1 LRIALL
7 RPSTAKPPRD
17 AAAPT
22 DPGRRAVLFASVM
35 ANAKDAVVVTEA
47 EPVDL
52 ASGGPRI
59 LYVNEAFTAMTGY
72 SSDEAVGRTPRLLQ
86 SPRTDGDELDRLRLA
101 LAAWEPVEVELLNVR
116 KDGTEFWVQFIIVP
130 VTDEAGWFTHWVSIQ
145 RDVTERHRR
154 HDELAAMVRGTTEV
168 VLIVDID
175 GTIRASSPAADRS
188 LAPHGQELA
197 GACLSDF
204 VVPEEQETVR
214 EALRALAR
222 PDAVATERE
231 ILLRTT
237 SGWRWFEA
245 AMRLATVDETGAR
258 IVVTAVDV
266 TERRRVRA
274 ALRQA
279 QHRFRGA
286 FEDAPI
292 GMAVHGRDGALLE
305 VNAQLCRL
313 LGRDEEKLLTL
324 GLDDLVH
331 PDDRRES
338 QAERR
343 QVIAGSISV
352 GRRETRLLHADGRVV
367 GVMLSSSIV
376 RRDDEQ
382 VELVVHIEDISE
394 RKALEARLTHQA
406 LHDSLTH
413 LPNRALF
420 VDRLEVALRRGER
433 DGSPVSVLFLDLDDF
448 KAINDTRG
456 HEVGDGVLT
465 AMAKRLAALVRPGD
479 TAARFGGDE
488 FTVLCEGADADEARL
503 VAERVAEAIEAPIT
517 LPNQGDMRLR
527 ASIGI
532 AAAVSSAMTAE
543 MLLRDADLA
552 MYAAK
557 GTDRRIELFEERL
570 RSRKVARIN
579 HEQEL
584 TRALDRD
591 ELELHYQPLASLTGD
606 SGRPVE
612 FEALVRWRH
621 PERGLL
627 LPAAFILLAEESG
640 LIAAVDRWV
649 LHRAC
654 ADVARIARA
663 GAKVWVNMSLRSL
676 SELHLVE
683 QVQTSLAAAG
693 IPATSLG
700 LELTESAVGA
710 GGDQMRTVVE
720 QLRGLGVEL
729 AADDFGTGYSSLS
742 SLIERPVDVLKID
755 QSFIS
760 TLPSTE
766 SVAVV
771 RAIVAMAAALGLQT
785 VAEGVEQDA
794 QLTALRDL
802 GCDRVQG
809 FLLARPME
817 LAALIEYFADR
828 PDAPFL
834 RTDED
839 ARRLVFTT
847 MGHPHRV

>member
-1 LRIALL
+1 
-7 RPSTAKPPRD
+7 
-17 AAAPT
+17 
-22 DPGRRAVLFASVM
+22 M
-35 ANAKDAVVVTEA
+35 ANAKDSVLVTEA

-52 ASGGPRI
+52 SSGGPRI

-72 SSDEAVGRTPRLLQ
+72 SSDEALGRTPRMLQ
-86 SPRTDGDELDRLRLA
+86 SPRTDRHELDRLRLA

-145 RDVTERHRR
+145 RDVTERRHRV
-154 HDELAAMVRGTTEV
+154 DELAAMVRGTTEM

-175 GTIRASSPAADRS
+175 GTIRASSAAADRM
-188 LAPHGQELA
+188 LAPDEQDLV
-197 GACLSDF
+197 GACIPDF
-204 VVPEEQETVR
+204 VLPEQQEAAR
-214 EALRALAR
+214 ETLRSLAR

-231 ILLRTT
+231 ILLRTP

-245 AMRLATVDETGAR
+245 GARLATVDETGAT

-279 QHRFRGA
+279 RHRFRGA

-292 GMAVHGRDGALLE
+292 GMAVHARDGRLLQ

-313 LGRDEEKLLTL
+313 LGRDEGKLLTL

-331 PDDRRES
+331 PDDRLES

-420 VDRLEVALRRGER
+420 LDRLEVALRRGER
-433 DGSPVSVLFLDLDDF
+433 DGSPVSILFLDLDGF
-448 KAINDTRG
+448 KAINDARG

-465 AMAKRLAALVRPGD
+465 AVARRLATLVRPGD

-488 FTVLCEGADADEARL
+488 FTVLCEGADAEEARL
-503 VAERVAEAIEAPIT
+503 VAQRVAEAIEAPIT
-517 LPNQGDMRLR
+517 LANQSDIRLR

-532 AAAVSSAMTAE
+532 AAAASSATTAE
-543 MLLRDADLA
+543 MLLRDADMA

-557 GTDRRIELFEERL
+557 GTDLRIELFEERL
-570 RSRKVARIN
+570 RSRTIARIN

-591 ELELHYQPLASLTGD
+591 ELELHYQPLAGLTED

-621 PERGLL
+621 PQRGLL
-627 LPAAFILLAEESG
+627 LPASFIPLAEESG

-649 LHRAC
+649 LRRAC
-654 ADVARIARA
+654 DDVARIGLA

-693 IPATSLG
+693 VPATSLG
-700 LELTESAVGA
+700 LELTESAVGE
-710 GGDQMRTVVE
+710 GGDQMRLVVE
-720 QLRGLGVEL
+720 RLRGLGVEL

-771 RAIVAMAAALGLQT
+771 RAIVAMAAALGLET
-785 VAEGVEQDA
+785 VAEGVEEDA
-794 QLTALRDL
+794 QLTAIRDL

-809 FLLARPME
+809 YLLARPME
-817 LAALIEYFADR
+817 LAALIEYYADR
-828 PDAPFL
+828 PDGPFS
-834 RTDED
+834 RVVGP
-839 ARRLVFTT
+839 ARFI
-847 MGHPHRV
+847 GSSYE